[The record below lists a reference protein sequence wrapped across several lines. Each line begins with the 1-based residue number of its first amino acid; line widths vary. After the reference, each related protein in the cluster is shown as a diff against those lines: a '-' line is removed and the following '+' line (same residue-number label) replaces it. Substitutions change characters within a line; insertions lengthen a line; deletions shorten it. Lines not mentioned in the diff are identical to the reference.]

1 MTDLQILFSILIENL
16 TKKLNAMKEIKK
28 NQINDL
34 MINVLQHSFPLRLC
48 ASLVLVLFGSAINA
62 QNHKSET
69 LSPHANIT
77 YTLNQIGKVT
87 SYSSSDAQ
95 KVGYEVIAGSTD
107 FKIHRKGLSFQ
118 LGTISS
124 NSNIDSCKLSFSS
137 GLECGSNDGTLIF
150 AKIHHAFP
158 TWWDNHVVYD
168 TIKAGTKL
176 DSIAISNN
184 TSYNV
189 SLNGIKQDIQNAIQ
203 SSEPYIGLAVYNKF
217 ENSTYGTSF
226 TNISLQVFY
235 TVPTPASPTN
245 LNANSVTGSSLNLL
259 WDASPGNVT
268 GYKVYCNN
276 NLYST
281 TSSTNI
287 LITGLCAN
295 TNYTFKVVAF
305 NIYGDGD
312 PSANVVIPTLSTTIT
327 GPTYVCDS
335 NTEYTVNNIASAG
348 SIFWETYRL
357 TLLSSQGVNPCLV
370 QPNGIGNGWV
380 KATVTSQLCPTTVI
394 YKSISVGYPEIFFIT
409 FTNPVG
415 GEGYWCSSHY
425 GNTFEPIVNFENLSY
440 EARLLNWPSLTIFRT
455 CPNAQPGQDPFGYV
469 PAGFYVFEL
478 RASNNCGQSD
488 WFSTEVEYVD
498 CLEEESFSLLVY
510 PNPTSGDLTLTID
523 NINPQL
529 KSSNESEKVTCEFYH
544 LYQSNP
550 ALVLQ
555 FESYKDPQR
564 INVSNLKPGP
574 YKLIVTIGE
583 FKQSCSVI
591 LK

>member
-1 MTDLQILFSILIENL
+1 MN
-16 TKKLNAMKEIKK
+16 KIKK
-28 NQINDL
+28 KPNEDL
-34 MINVLQHSFPLRLC
+34 KINVLQHSFSFRLC
-48 ASLVLVLFGSAINA
+48 ACLVLVLSGSYISA
-62 QNHKSET
+62 QSQRSTT
-69 LSPHANIT
+69 LSPYANFT
-77 YTLNQIGKVT
+77 YTLNKIGKVT
-87 SYSSSDAQ
+87 TYSSSTIE
-95 KVGYEVIAGSTD
+95 KVGYEVKYASLD
-107 FKIHRKGLSFQ
+107 YLIHRKGLRFQ

-124 NSNIDSCKLSFSS
+124 NSTIDSCKLSFSS
-137 GLECGSNDGTLIF
+137 GLECGSDDGTLIF

-158 TWWDNHVVYD
+158 TWEDNHVVYD

-176 DSIAISNN
+176 DSISISNN
-184 TSYNV
+184 TTYNV
-189 SLNGIKQDIQNAIQ
+189 NLNGIKQDIQNAIQ

-217 ENSTYGTSF
+217 EDSTYGTSF

-287 LITGLCAN
+287 LITGLCSN

-380 KATVTSQLCPTTVI
+380 KATITSQLCPTTVI

-523 NINPQL
+523 NINPEL
-529 KSSNESEKVTCEFYH
+529 KSSNESEKVKCEFYH